1 MSDFEARLDAI
12 FTRHGV
18 VDEMKQVLKDLTP
31 PITSL
36 ENFVSLVDSKE
47 ALKGVFGPLA
57 KPDEKPD
64 AFRISA
70 LAGIRAS
77 WGSARR
83 EVGDTQSP
91 SRHPT
96 TEEDDGEIISSDLK
110 TAAIR
115 EWIKRHPLDLLID
128 ETPPDQLMGRIMKK
142 VANGI
147 FDLIP
152 LERVVDAVQS
162 NPPET
167 TKKLGDG
174 ITLSFGTQQLN
185 KGSNAV
191 ERIVRTPLKC

>member
-12 FTRHGV
+12 FTKHGV

-36 ENFVSLVDSKE
+36 ENFVNLVDAKE
-47 ALKGVFGPLA
+47 ELKGVFGPLA
-57 KPDEKPD
+57 KLDATPDT
-64 AFRISA
+64 FRISA

-77 WGSARR
+77 WESARR
-83 EVGDTQSP
+83 EVGDTKAP
-91 SRHPT
+91 ATHHA

-115 EWIKRHPLDLLID
+115 EWAKRYPLDLLID
-128 ETPPDQLMGRIMKK
+128 ETPSDQLMGRIMKK
-142 VANGI
+142 VAKGI

-167 TKKLGDG
+167 TKKIRRRHHVVLRHA
-174 ITLSFGTQQLN
+174 TVEQRVQTQW
-185 KGSNAV
+185 SVFYAHH
-191 ERIVRTPLKC
+191 